1 MGDMADVFNDLKKHK
16 KEQRAIRAESN
27 AGRLAALGINAYEQ
41 SKNVFRIGIGEREV
55 VRYYP
60 SSGKW
65 QHRGRV
71 HHGSPAQ
78 LKTWLETHVAYDAS
92 TVQD

>member
-55 VRYYP
+55 VMYYA

-71 HHGSPAQ
+71 HQGSPAQ
-78 LKTWLETHVAYDAS
+78 LKTWLETHGAYDAS